1 MVRTTT
7 NPFRFEGPVPPA
19 ALIARSRE
27 LQALVEAA
35 LARRVVSVAAPRR
48 YGKTSLLR
56 AAGQQLQDEHG
67 FIVAHVDL
75 QQLAGVEDFV
85 ARFGTAWRAATRDVR
100 RARRQL
106 ESVAGGLSSIG
117 LSLLGSG
124 LQFTRRDRDVESAL
138 AAAHALLDLPGDC
151 DEPVL
156 VVLDEFQDLH
166 AVWPA
171 GEGVLRSHTQSPAQA
186 GRVSYAFAGSE
197 PSLLAAAF
205 EQRGRAYYQQVLRLP
220 IGRLPSAALGD
231 GIAERFAATGK
242 QVGPARVPLLALVAG
257 HPQRAMLLAHELWS
271 AAAAGGVAD
280 DDDWQTALAAVRA
293 QVADECVAVWSSLS
307 TAQRAALRAVH
318 ESGSPTSAGGTAARA
333 SRQRAATALLGRG
346 VVEHDD
352 RPGPRGGQRYRLVDP
367 LLGDWLGRAAERAG
381 YGA

>member
-7 NPFRFEGPVPPA
+7 NPFGSKEPVPPA

-35 LARRVVSVAAPRR
+35 LARRVVSVAVPRR

-156 VVLDEFQDLH
+156 VVLDEFQDL
-166 AVWPA
+166 
-171 GEGVLRSHTQSPAQA
+171 
-186 GRVSYAFAGSE
+186 
-197 PSLLAAAF
+197 
-205 EQRGRAYYQQVLRLP
+205 LRLP